1 MEENWGCSQ
10 KWKHQD
16 VNNNNYNND
25 SRHDNKGTTM
35 LMGRLSIEEIL
46 VYMWFKKK
54 KKSLRII
61 KTLDWAILHLGS
73 SSRII
78 INRLGKDL
86 ALECENLA
94 IAKIP
99 NTKEIVTYYVH
110 SIAY

>member
-16 VNNNNYNND
+16 VNNNNYNNN

-54 KKSLRII
+54 KSLRII
-61 KTLDWAILHLGS
+61 KMLDWAILHLGS

-78 INRLGKDL
+78 INLLGKDL
-86 ALECENLA
+86 ALKCENLE

-99 NTKEIVTYYVH
+99 NTKEIVICYVH
-110 SIAY
+110 TIAY